1 MSFRKVVLL
10 PCRMRAWAD
19 VQPDHAYSWGP
30 VDREKRIADE
40 QFELLVNSVVD
51 YAIFLL
57 DGSGRVIT
65 WNPGAE
71 RIKGYAPAE
80 IIGRHYSVFYPEE
93 QRAGGLP
100 ERLLARATERGSVQ
114 HEGWRVRR
122 DGTRFWGDV
131 LITALRTPDGELRG
145 YAKVTRDMTGRQR
158 ETVQRTLLAQAEKL
172 AGVGSWEWDPIGG
185 EVTWSDELYRI
196 LGLDAGGFV
205 PSFEAYL
212 ERVHPDDRRQSATAV
227 AGALLEGKPF
237 VLQERIVR
245 PDGTVRHLRSH
256 GEVLRSER
264 GETVKIVCASLDV
277 TQERADQEA
286 LRNLT
291 RRVVEAEENE
301 RRRIAQELHDRVGQN
316 LSALNINLDIVQEGL
331 GGHAAL
337 RQRVADSLRLVESTL
352 QTIENV
358 MAELRP
364 PLLDEYGMGAALGGF
379 ADDFSRRTGIR
390 VEVREEPGVSRALA
404 PPAAL
409 ALFRIG
415 QEALTNVAKHSGATT
430 VDVEIKRAHSG
441 LEIAI
446 ADDGAGFDTAAAAA
460 RGRWGMTTMRERA
473 QAVGGH
479 FSLQSAHGEG
489 TIVRVW
495 VPL

>member
-1 MSFRKVVLL
+1 
-10 PCRMRAWAD
+10 
-19 VQPDHAYSWGP
+19 

-51 YAIFLL
+51 YAIFML
-57 DGSGRVIT
+57 DTAGHVVT

-71 RIKGYAPAE
+71 RIKGYARDE
-80 IIGRHYSVFYPEE
+80 IVGRHCSVFYPED
-93 QRAGGLP
+93 QRNAGLP
-100 ERLLARATERGSVQ
+100 ERLLKRATERGSVQ
-114 HEGWRVRR
+114 YEGWRVRR

-131 LITALRTPDGELRG
+131 LITALRSREGELRG

-158 ETVQRTLLAQAEKL
+158 ELVQRTLLAQAEKL
-172 AGVGSWEWDPIGG
+172 AGVGSWEWDPVGG

-196 LGLDAGGFV
+196 LGLDPDAFD

-237 VLQERIVR
+237 VLQERVVR
-245 PDGTVRHLRSH
+245 PDGMVRHLRSH

-264 GETVKIVCASLDV
+264 GETVKIVSACLDV
-277 TQERADQEA
+277 TQERADQDA
-286 LRNLT
+286 LRSLT

-316 LSALNINLDIVQEGL
+316 LSALNINLDIVQAGLEGK
-331 GGHAAL
+331 AEL
-337 RQRVADSLRLVESTL
+337 RQRVDDSLRLVESTL
-352 QTIENV
+352 QSIENV

-364 PLLDEYGMGAALGGF
+364 PLLDEYGVGAALGGF

-390 VEVREEPGVSRALA
+390 VDLREEPGITRGLQ

-441 LEIAI
+441 LEVSI
-446 ADDGAGFDTAAAAA
+446 ADDGAGFDVAAAGA

-479 FSLQSAHGEG
+479 FSLQSELREG